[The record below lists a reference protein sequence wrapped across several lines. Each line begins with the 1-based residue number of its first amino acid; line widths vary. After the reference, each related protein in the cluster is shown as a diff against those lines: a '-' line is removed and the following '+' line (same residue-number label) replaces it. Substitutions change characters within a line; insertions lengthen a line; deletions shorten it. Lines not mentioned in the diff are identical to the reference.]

1 MTQPPPE
8 QHPQYPQGPVPPQ
21 GGFGPPPQGA
31 FGPPPQGGFGPPP
44 QGQAP
49 GFGPPLAPP
58 PSGFGPHQAYQ
69 PIPAPGPPQGG
80 GRGRSGRRTAIVVSV
95 VAALALIVGGGVWYA
110 TSAGGG
116 PKDKTAAKPGGDGGA
131 PGYEKPRETPPAN
144 PKAFF
149 TTKAVQPK
157 LPKGETTWK
166 AQGSWLTDKVYAKAS
181 VEAIVGVDATTGKGL
196 WRLPKPGE
204 SCAGSPDLGKGNV
217 AVVVTGAKVHDDR
230 GFKDA
235 CTEITAF
242 DVDTGDKLWTKS
254 ITIGYQKKKTAFNQV
269 TISGDTV
276 AVGGLYGGAAFDLRS
291 GDVRW
296 EPKQGD
302 KCRDVGYGGG
312 ERLVAVRSCGDYG
325 SERFQVQLLDPA
337 TGKSKWTHKLPAG
350 VRSPSVV
357 SVDPVV
363 VALDSGEISSSG
375 ATDVFSLGEK
385 GERRTR
391 IALPDDKYLH
401 TCGTASIVQDCKGI
415 AAGNGKLYVPTKP
428 RDGVKEFSS
437 TNDIVVF
444 SLATGKTTGEKVEA
458 GDSSPIFPIRMDG
471 GNVLVYKSGPYAQV
485 VSLDGRNLKKETVL
499 LDAGTRPTAVPPLL
513 SELRFHRNKLFLS
526 SDLLAQYSGGKKT
539 IMMFGFAAK

>member
-8 QHPQYPQGPVPPQ
+8 QSPQQPQGPV
-21 GGFGPPPQGA
+21 PPQGA
-31 FGPPPQGGFGPPP
+31 FGPPPQGGFGPPQ
-44 QGQAP
+44 QGQTP
-49 GFGPPLAPP
+49 GFGPPVAPP
-58 PSGFGPHQAYQ
+58 PSGFGPHQVYQ
-69 PIPAPGPPQGG
+69 PIPASGPPPGS
-80 GRGRSGRRTAIVVSV
+80 GRGRPGRRTAIVVSV
-95 VAALALIVGGGVWYA
+95 VAAIALIVGGGVWYA
-110 TSAGGG
+110 TSASDGS
-116 PKDKTAAKPGGDGGA
+116 KDKTAAKPGGDGAA
-131 PGYEKPRETPPAN
+131 PTYEKPEEKAPAD

-149 TTKAVQPK
+149 KTKALQPK
-157 LPKGETTWK
+157 LPKGQTTWK
-166 AQGSWLTDKVYAKAS
+166 AQGSWLTDKVYAKSS
-181 VEAIVGVDATTGKGL
+181 VEAIVGVDATSGKGL

-204 SCAGSPDLGKGNV
+204 SCAGSPDVGKGSI
-217 AVVVTGAKVHDDR
+217 AVVVTGAKVEDDR

-235 CTEITAF
+235 CTEVTAF
-242 DVDTGDKLWTKS
+242 NVDTGEKLWTKS

-325 SERFQVQLLDPA
+325 SERFQVQLLDQA

-350 VRSPSVV
+350 VRSPSLV
-357 SVDPVV
+357 STEPVV
-363 VALDSGEISSSG
+363 VALDSGEITSSG
-375 ATDVFSLGEK
+375 ATDVFPLDEK
-385 GERRTR
+385 GNRRTR
-391 IALPDDKYLH
+391 IALTEGKYLH
-401 TCGTASIVQDCKGI
+401 KCGTVSVVQDCRGI
-415 AAGNGKLYVPTKP
+415 AAGNGKLYVATEK
-428 RDGVKEFSS
+428 REGAKEFST

-444 SLATGKTTGEKVEA
+444 SLATGKTTGEKVEG

-499 LDAGTRPTAVPPLL
+499 IDLDTRPTATPPLI
-513 SELRFHRNKLFLS
+513 SELRYHRNKLFLS
-526 SDLLAQYSGGKKT
+526 SDLLGEYSSDKKT

>member
-1 MTQPPPE
+1 MTQPPPPE
-8 QHPQYPQGPVPPQ
+8 QSPQHPQGP
-21 GGFGPPPQGA
+21 GAFGPPPQGA
-31 FGPPPQGGFGPPP
+31 FGPPPQG
-44 QGQAP
+44 QAP
-49 GFGPPLAPP
+49 GFGPPVAPP
-58 PSGFGPHQAYQ
+58 PSGFGPHQVYQ
-69 PIPAPGPPQGG
+69 PIPAPASPPGRGSGGSGGGGG
-80 GRGRSGRRTAIVVSV
+80 GRRPGRRTAIVVSV
-95 VAALALIVGGGVWYA
+95 VAAIALIVGGGVWYA
-110 TSAGGG
+110 TSADGGS
-116 PKDKTAAKPGGDGGA
+116 KDKTAAKPGGDGAA
-131 PGYEKPRETPPAN
+131 PKYEKPKEKAPKV

-149 TTKAVQPK
+149 STKALQPK

-181 VEAIVGVDATTGKGL
+181 VEAIVGVDASSGKGL
-196 WRLPKPGE
+196 YRLPKPGE
-204 SCAGSPDLGKGNV
+204 SCAGSPDVGKGNI

-235 CTEITAF
+235 CTEVTAF
-242 DVDTGDKLWTKS
+242 DVDTGEKLWTKS
-254 ITIGYQKKKTAFNQV
+254 ITVGYQKEKTVFNQV

-276 AVGGLYGGAAFDLRS
+276 AVGGLYGGAAFDLRG
-291 GDVRW
+291 GDVLW

-357 SVDPVV
+357 STEPVV
-363 VALDSGEISSSG
+363 VALDSGEITSSG
-375 ATDVFSLGEK
+375 ATDVFSLDEK
-385 GERRTR
+385 GDRRTR
-391 IALPDDKYLH
+391 IALPDGKYLH
-401 TCGTASIVQDCKGI
+401 ECGTVSVVQDCKGI
-415 AAGNGKLYVPTKP
+415 AAGNGKLYVPTKQ
-428 RDGVKEFSS
+428 RDGAKKFSS

-485 VSLDGRNLKKETVL
+485 VSLDGRDLKKETLL
-499 LDAGTRPTAVPPLL
+499 LDAGTRPSALPPLI
-513 SELRFHRNKLFLS
+513 SELRFRSNKLFLS
-526 SDLLAQYSGGKKT
+526 SDLLAQYSGGKET

>member
-8 QHPQYPQGPVPPQ
+8 QPPQHPQGPVPAQ
-21 GGFGPPPQGA
+21 GAFGPPPQGA
-31 FGPPPQGGFGPPP
+31 FGPPQ
-44 QGQAP
+44 QGQTP
-49 GFGPPLAPP
+49 GFGPPVAPP
-58 PSGFGPHQAYQ
+58 PSGFGPHQAYR
-69 PIPAPGPPQGG
+69 PIPAPTPPPGSRGP
-80 GRGRSGRRTAIVVSV
+80 GRRTAIVVSV
-95 VAALALIVGGGVWYA
+95 VAAIALIVGGGVWYA
-110 TSAGGG
+110 TTSGDGS
-116 PKDKTAAKPGGDGGA
+116 KDKTAAKPGGDSTA
-131 PGYEKPRETPPAN
+131 PAYEKPKESVPAN

-149 TTKAVQPK
+149 STKAVQPK
-157 LPKGETTWK
+157 LPKGDTTWK

-181 VEAIVGVDATTGKGL
+181 VEAIVGVDATSGKQL

-204 SCAGSPDLGKGNV
+204 SCAGSPDVGKDNI
-217 AVVVTGAKVHDDR
+217 AVVVTGAKVHDDK
-230 GFKDA
+230 GNKAA

-242 DVDTGDKLWTKS
+242 DVDNGDKLWSKS
-254 ITIGYQKKKTAFNQV
+254 LTIGYQKEKTEFNQV
-269 TISGDTV
+269 TISGDTA

-291 GDVRW
+291 GDVLW

-302 KCRDVGYGGG
+302 KCRDVGYAGG

-350 VRSPSVV
+350 VRGPSVV
-357 SVDPVV
+357 STDPVV
-363 VALDSGEISSSG
+363 VALDSGEITSSG

-385 GERRTR
+385 GDRRTR
-391 IALPDDKYLH
+391 IALADGKYLH
-401 TCGTASIVQDCKGI
+401 KCGTVAVVQDCRGI
-415 AAGNGKLYVPTKP
+415 VAGNGKLYVPTER
-428 RDGVKEFSS
+428 RDGAKEYSS

-485 VSLDGRNLKKETVL
+485 VSLDGRDLKKEKVL
-499 LDAGTRPTAVPPLL
+499 LDAGTRPTALPPLI
-513 SELRFHRNKLFLS
+513 SEVRFRANKLFLS
-526 SDLLAQYSGGKKT
+526 SDLLAQYSAGRET